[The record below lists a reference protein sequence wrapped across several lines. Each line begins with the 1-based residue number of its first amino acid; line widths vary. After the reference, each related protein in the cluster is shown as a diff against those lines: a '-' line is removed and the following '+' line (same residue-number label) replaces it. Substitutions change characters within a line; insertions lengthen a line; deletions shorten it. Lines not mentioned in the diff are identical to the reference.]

1 MLARPAPGGVLP
13 AAVAQWKKFLE
24 LARRQRLEADVFE
37 SHVSILSSKFR
48 LPPMFIA
55 ELVLA
60 PPRPDS
66 YMLDNRIPQYLDVLL
81 KLRLLDTPSVLRVL
95 YKYSTLHKHAPPTA
109 AAPASNST
117 ESDKAK
123 AGANGHTGKSQG
135 ENARRRWGGSYSS
148 DELVFFRLH
157 RFISKGP
164 GIRSGREA
172 VDVVRIVARWMTLFA
187 DVAAAFSRD
196 AFGGLVSLQT
206 KNEVDLTRQAF
217 SLLVVAMCENQLVVN
232 TLRKPGA
239 KGKDSA
245 FKERGVLRL
254 TGCCSGAKRA
264 FKEFGELHSVDD
276 ADGAAG
282 YCGVS
287 RTVQIDDAGEYRAG

>member
-1 MLARPAPGGVLP
+1 MLPHPAPGGVLQ
-13 AAVAQWKKFLE
+13 AAVVQWKKFLG
-24 LARRQRLEADVFE
+24 LVQRQRLDADVFE
-37 SHVSILSSKFR
+37 SQVSILSSKFR
-48 LPPMFIA
+48 LPPIFIA
-55 ELVLA
+55 ELLLS
-60 PPRPDS
+60 PPKPNS

-81 KLRLLDTPSVLRVL
+81 KLRLLDTSSVLRVL

-109 AAPASNST
+109 ATAPNGT

-123 AGANGHTGKSQG
+123 AGASGHAGKSQG

-157 RFISKGP
+157 RFISKGT
-164 GIRSGREA
+164 GIQSGREA

-196 AFGGLVSLQT
+196 AFGGLVSLPT

-232 TLRKPGA
+232 TLGKPGA
-239 KGKDSA
+239 KGKDQLPT
-245 FKERGVLRL
+245 RGCAQL
-254 TGCCSGAKRA
+254 TGCYSGTKRA
-264 FKEFGELHSVDD
+264 CKELGELHSVYD
-276 ADGAAG
+276 ADSAG
-282 YCGVS
+282 RYCGVS
-287 RTVQIDDAGEYRAG
+287 RAVQVDDAGELRAG